1 MDQNNIPRHHAGG
14 GDGILLPH
22 GPTTVQLRSPHLD
35 TRVRSALS
43 PFWSMRFTVQHEER
57 QEEEDDDDDD
67 DDDDVEKPFKVR
79 SHVSA
84 ASSPL
89 R

>member
-1 MDQNNIPRHHAGG
+1 MLAAETGS
-14 GDGILLPH
+14 LLPH

-67 DDDDVEKPFKVR
+67 VEKPFKVR
-79 SHVSA
+79 SRVSA